1 MSKYSPEYMTHR
13 NREEM
18 SLNAIKQA
26 IRMQSILEARVTK
39 CDSDNNLTIEIDKN
53 IIGIIPFS
61 ELEYHP
67 DGTPIKPASAT
78 SKVNR
83 HIKYIPISIRK
94 EDDLFIVDC
103 SRKQVQKICY
113 DNYISN
119 LTPGDV
125 IDAYVLKIMN
135 YGIFCD
141 IGCGIVALLPTNNI
155 SVTHIVNP
163 AIELR
168 GISTLKVVVNHIDE
182 NYRVELTHKELLG
195 TWEEEV
201 TSFNEDDVTYG
212 TVLSVEEYGVFVRLS
227 QNLSGLADVTE
238 LELKPGDLVSVRIQ
252 SIQNR
257 NMKIKLTIIDKVGTA
272 TDKPM
277 RFKYY
282 ITEPHIKDWVY
293 STATAKKQIESHF

>member
-39 CDSDNNLTIEIDKN
+39 CDSDNNLTIEIGKN

-257 NMKIKLTIIDKVGTA
+257 NMKIKLTIIDKVGTV

-282 ITEPHIKDWVY
+282 VKEPHIKEWVY

>member
-1 MSKYSPEYMTHR
+1 MTHR

-18 SLNAIKQA
+18 SLNAVKQA
-26 IRMQSILEARVTK
+26 IRMQSILEARAIK
-39 CDSDNNLTIEIDKN
+39 CDSDNNLTIEIGKN

-94 EDDLFIVDC
+94 EDDIFIVDC

-163 AIELR
+163 TIELR

-201 TSFNEDDVTYG
+201 ASFNEDDVTYG

-257 NMKIKLTIIDKVGTA
+257 NMKIKLTIIDKIGTA

>member
-18 SLNAIKQA
+18 SLNAVKQA
-26 IRMQSILEARVTK
+26 IRMQSILEARVIK
-39 CDSDNNLTIEIDKN
+39 CDSDNNLTIEIGKN

-94 EDDLFIVDC
+94 EDDIFIVDC

-163 AIELR
+163 TIELR

-201 TSFNEDDVTYG
+201 ASFNEDDVTYG

-257 NMKIKLTIIDKVGTA
+257 NMKIKLTIIDKIGTA

>member
-1 MSKYSPEYMTHR
+1 MSKYSPEYITHR

-39 CDSDNNLTIEIDKN
+39 CDSNNNLTIEIGKN
-53 IIGIIPFS
+53 IIGIIPFN

-94 EDDLFIVDC
+94 EDDIFIVDC

-168 GISTLKVVVNHIDE
+168 GISTLKVVVNHVDE

-195 TWEEEV
+195 TWEEEA

>member
-1 MSKYSPEYMTHR
+1 MSKYSPEYITHR

-39 CDSDNNLTIEIDKN
+39 CDSNNNLTIEIGKN
-53 IIGIIPFS
+53 IIGIIPFN

-94 EDDLFIVDC
+94 EDGIFIVDC

-168 GISTLKVVVNHIDE
+168 GISTLKVVVNHVDE

>member
-39 CDSDNNLTIEIDKN
+39 CDSDNNLTIEIGKN

-168 GISTLKVVVNHIDE
+168 DISTLKVVVNHIDE